1 LGNGLCSALA
11 SSHGA
16 RIHTS
21 RSSGVVR
28 ITVWPLDGSAKRPR
42 STRDQGSN
50 STTFFFV
57 TSHLRC
63 RKPTYG
69 LPYTVKRRM
78 AEILSFVFGTPR
90 QPLRGIIYVQKLN
103 YLAAVVTLKRLVPKI
118 RFGHLSIAYR
128 AARVHRR
135 GIAPDGFPRSS
146 KLSEVAP
153 QHGVKGRQMIVLGEL
168 SANTLRT
175 VAPTKLRAS
184 ALVFR

>member
-1 LGNGLCSALA
+1 MRVSTRRVPRA
-11 SSHGA
+11 SSG
-16 RIHTS
+16 S
-21 RSSGVVR
+21 P
-28 ITVWPLDGSAKRPR
+28 VWPLDGSAQRPR
-42 STRDQGSN
+42 SARDQGSN

-69 LPYTVKRRM
+69 LPHTVKRRT
-78 AEILSFVFGTPR
+78 AKRLSFVFVAPW
-90 QPLRGIIYVQKLN
+90 QSFKVVYVQKLN

-128 AARVHRR
+128 TARVHRR
-135 GIAPDGFPRSS
+135 GIASDGFRRSS

-153 QHGVKGRQMIVLGEL
+153 QHGVKGRQMIVLGES
-168 SANTLRT
+168 SANSGCYAFGSLRT